1 MEPDNLPRE
10 KNEEK
15 KREKKEKQDEPT
27 TQK

>member
-15 KREKKEKQDEPT
+15 KREKKEKHDEPT